1 MNTHP
6 QHPEN
11 MSNEDIIAMACRIR
25 EDENAQLHVRPW
37 KSRSR
42 IAWYVAIPAA
52 CLVSFFLGY
61 LLRPDSTGGNP
72 QGLTAQTT
80 TDTVYV
86 HEVVHDTIYQTT
98 DPHRPVR
105 PRPLTASTSSASQE
119 GRKIG
124 ISVLEDNIR
133 YDLLAANHNEYY

>member
-1 MNTHP
+1 
-6 QHPEN
+6 
-11 MSNEDIIAMACRIR
+11 MACRIR

-61 LLRPDSTGGNP
+61 LLRPDST
-72 QGLTAQTT
+72 
-80 TDTVYV
+80 
-86 HEVVHDTIYQTT
+86 DTIYQTT
-98 DPHRPVR
+98 NPHQPVR

>member
-1 MNTHP
+1 MTTHS

-11 MSNEDIIAMACRIR
+11 MSNEDIIAMACSIR
-25 EDENAQLHVRPW
+25 EEDNKQLHVRPW

-42 IAWYVAIPAA
+42 IAWYIVVPAA
-52 CLVSFFLGY
+52 CLVGFFLGY
-61 LLRPDSTGGNP
+61 CLRPSTTGETP
-72 QGLTAQTT
+72 QDLTSYIT

-86 HEVVHDTIYQTT
+86 HEVVHDTVYQTT

-105 PRPLTASTSSASQE
+105 PRPITASQGASSE
-119 GRKIG
+119 PRKIG

-133 YDLLAANHNEYY
+133 YDLLASNHDMQMY

>member
-1 MNTHP
+1 
-6 QHPEN
+6 

-80 TDTVYV
+80 TDTVFV

-98 DPHRPVR
+98 NPHKPVR
-105 PRPLTASTSSASQE
+105 PRPITAKTSPPAPSE
-119 GRKIG
+119 KIG
-124 ISVLEDNIR
+124 VSMLEDGIR
-133 YDLLAANHNEYY
+133 YDVLAQNRDMQMY

>member
-1 MNTHP
+1 
-6 QHPEN
+6 
-11 MSNEDIIAMACRIR
+11 MACRIR

-72 QGLTAQTT
+72 QGAFAA

-86 HEVVHDTIYQTT
+86 QEVVHDTIYQTT
-98 DPHRPVR
+98 DVHKPVR
-105 PRPLTASTSSASQE
+105 PRPITASNGSE
-119 GRKIG
+119 KRKIG

-133 YDLLAANHNEYY
+133 YDLLASNHGEYY

>member
-61 LLRPDSTGGNP
+61 LLRPDSTGIDCP
-72 QGLTAQTT
+72 
-80 TDTVYV
+80 D
-86 HEVVHDTIYQTT
+86 H
-98 DPHRPVR
+98 HRHRLCTRGGARHHLSDHQPSPAR
-105 PRPLTASTSSASQE
+105 ASTSPHRIHLICIPRGQKDRHLCARGQHPLRPA
-119 GRKIG
+119 GRK
-124 ISVLEDNIR
+124 S
-133 YDLLAANHNEYY
+133 

>member
-1 MNTHP
+1 MTTHS

-11 MSNEDIIAMACRIR
+11 MSNEDIIAMACSIR
-25 EDENAQLHVRPW
+25 EEDNKQLHVRPW

-42 IAWYVAIPAA
+42 IAWYVVVPAA
-52 CLVSFFLGY
+52 CLVGFFLGY
-61 LLRPDSTGGNP
+61 CLRPSTTGEPP
-72 QGLTAQTT
+72 QDLTSYIT

-86 HEVVHDTIYQTT
+86 HEVVHDTVYQTT

-105 PRPLTASTSSASQE
+105 PRPITASQGASSE
-119 GRKIG
+119 PRKIG

-133 YDLLAANHNEYY
+133 YDLLASNHDMQMY

>member
-42 IAWYVAIPAA
+42 IAWCVAIPAA
-52 CLVSFFLGY
+52 CVVSFFLGY
-61 LLRPDSTGGNP
+61 LLRPDSTGGTP

-86 HEVVHDTIYQTT
+86 QVHDTIYQTT
-98 DPHRPVR
+98 DVHKPVR
-105 PRPLTASTSSASQE
+105 PRPITASTSSAPQE

-133 YDLLAANHNEYY
+133 YDLLAANHNDYY